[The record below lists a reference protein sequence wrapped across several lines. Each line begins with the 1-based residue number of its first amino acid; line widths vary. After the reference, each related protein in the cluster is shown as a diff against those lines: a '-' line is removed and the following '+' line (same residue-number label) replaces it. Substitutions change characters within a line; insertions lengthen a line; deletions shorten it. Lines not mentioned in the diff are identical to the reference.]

1 MQIPFKRVKSTY
13 IYHGVIWMVLIFF
26 KLIMD
31 HSIFGDLFLWS
42 NTKLF
47 LISILFFYLNYYFVL
62 PFIIRQTPKM
72 RVSILISFIVFYVG
86 SFILF
91 IPKVMFMPNRI
102 PGVMPGKHIPFPP
115 NNFPRHGGMMKP
127 FEHGLNFHDI
137 FFKIG
142 LFSIIFST
150 LLFFVD
156 KWLEN
161 QKMIKAL
168 EFERQSSELKIL
180 REQINPHFFFNA
192 LNSIYSL
199 SITQSNDTPKVIL
212 ILSDIMRYVMNDKNG
227 QKNNL
232 NDEIINIKK
241 YTEIQSIR
249 FTKFNNIH
257 CQFYGN
263 FDAYKIEPLLLLT
276 FVENAFKYADFVKGP
291 LELKVHI
298 KDDVLDFNIK
308 NSYERKQNERSDNN
322 KLGIKNTKMKLDLLY
337 PEKYQLDILDSGTEY
352 EIRLKLNLEKR

>member
-1 MQIPFKRVKSTY
+1 MKIPFKRIKSTY
-13 IYHGVIWMVLIFF
+13 IYHCVIWIILIFF

-31 HSIFGDLFLWS
+31 YTVFGDLLILM
-42 NTKLF
+42 NAKLF
-47 LISILFFYLNYYFVL
+47 FSFMAVFYLNYGFFL
-62 PFIIRQTPKM
+62 PFIIKQNPRT
-72 RVSILISFIVFYVG
+72 RVIIIISFIVLYVG
-86 SFILF
+86 SFILLMPKFMF
-91 IPKVMFMPNRI
+91 IPNRV
-102 PGVMPGKHIPFPP
+102 PGIMPGQRMPFPP
-115 NNFPRHGGMMKP
+115 KDFPGPGRMMKP
-127 FEHGLNFHDI
+127 FEHGFNFHDI

-199 SITQSNDTPKVIL
+199 SITQSKDTPRVIL
-212 ILSDIMRYVMNDKNG
+212 ILSDIMRYVLNDKNG

-241 YTEIQSIR
+241 YIEIQSIR
-249 FTKFNNIH
+249 FNKFNNINW
-257 CQFYGN
+257 QFYGN
-263 FDAYKIEPLLLLT
+263 FEAYKIEPLLLLT
-276 FVENAFKYADFVKGP
+276 FIENAFKYADFRKGP
-291 LELKVHI
+291 LDILINLK
-298 KDDVLDFNIK
+298 DGVLNFNVR
-308 NSYERKQNERSDNN
+308 NFYETKPSERTDNN

-337 PEKYQLDILDSGTEY
+337 PEKYKLDIHDNGSEY
-352 EIRLKLNLEKR
+352 EINLTLQLD

>member
-1 MQIPFKRVKSTY
+1 MHFKKELKSVMKIPFKRVKSTY
-13 IYHGVIWMVLIFF
+13 IYHCVIWMILIFF

-31 HSIFGDLFLWS
+31 HSFFGNFRLLANMKIFIFFF
-42 NTKLF
+42 T
-47 LISILFFYLNYYFVL
+47 FFYINYCIFLPYIIGQEPKARIVILVTFFFLYVTLMIIFV
-62 PFIIRQTPKM
+62 PE
-72 RVSILISFIVFYVG
+72 
-86 SFILF
+86 
-91 IPKVMFMPNRI
+91 MPNR
-102 PGVMPGKHIPFPP
+102 PPFPP
-115 NNFPRHGGMMKP
+115 KNFPNGKMRP
-127 FEHGLNFHDI
+127 FERELNFHDI

-142 LFSIIFST
+142 LVSIIFST

-199 SITQSNDTPKVIL
+199 SITQSKDTPRVIL
-212 ILSDIMRYVMNDKNG
+212 ILSDIMRYVLNDKNG

-241 YTEIQSIR
+241 YIEIQSIR
-249 FTKFNNIH
+249 FNKFNNINW
-257 CQFYGN
+257 QFYGN
-263 FDAYKIEPLLLLT
+263 FETYKIEPLLLLT
-276 FVENAFKYADFVKGP
+276 FIENAFKYADFKKGP
-291 LELKVHI
+291 LDILINLKDNI
-298 KDDVLDFNIK
+298 LSFNVK
-308 NSYERKQNERSDNN
+308 NFYETKPSERTDHN

-337 PEKYQLDILDSGTEY
+337 PEKYTLEINDDGSEY
-352 EIRLKLNLEKR
+352 EIDLNLQLD

>member
-1 MQIPFKRVKSTY
+1 MKNLFKRIRSTY
-13 IYHGVIWMVLIFF
+13 VYHFVIWIILIFF

-31 HSIFGDLFLWS
+31 YSVFGNLMWWMNLKVFGV
-42 NTKLF
+42 F
-47 LISILFFYLNYYFVL
+47 MAIFYLNYSLFL
-62 PFIIRQTPKM
+62 PFIIKQDPKTRITIVFTFIVIYIASFFLFMPKM
-72 RVSILISFIVFYVG
+72 
-86 SFILF
+86 
-91 IPKVMFMPNRI
+91 PDHP
-102 PGVMPGKHIPFPP
+102 PFPP
-115 NNFPRHGGMMKP
+115 QNFPKHGKMMKP
-127 FEHGLNFHDI
+127 FEHGLNFHEI
-137 FFKIG
+137 IFKIG

-199 SITQSNDTPKVIL
+199 SITQSKDTPRVIL
-212 ILSDIMRYVMNDKNG
+212 ILSDIMRYVLNDKNG

-241 YTEIQSIR
+241 YIEIQSIR
-249 FTKFNNIH
+249 FNKFNNINW
-257 CQFYGN
+257 QFYGH
-263 FDAYKIEPLLLLT
+263 FEAYKIEPLLLLT
-276 FVENAFKYADFVKGP
+276 FIENAFKYADFKKGP
-291 LELKVHI
+291 LDILIDLK
-298 KDDVLDFNIK
+298 DGVLNFNVK
-308 NSYERKQNERSDNN
+308 NFYETKPSERTDNN

-337 PEKYQLDILDSGTEY
+337 PEKYKLDINDNGSEY
-352 EIRLKLNLEKR
+352 EIKLTLQLD

>member
-1 MQIPFKRVKSTY
+1 MKTFLKRIKTIY
-13 IYHGVIWMVLIFF
+13 IYHFVIWMILIFF

-31 HSIFGDLFLWS
+31 YSVFGNFLLLTNLKIFLVSI
-42 NTKLF
+42 T
-47 LISILFFYLNYYFVL
+47 FFYLNYCIFL
-62 PFIIRQTPKM
+62 PYIIKQKPST
-72 RVSILISFIVFYVG
+72 ILIIVISFAVLYV
-86 SFILF
+86 SLMIFFL
-91 IPKVMFMPNRI
+91 PPMPHH
-102 PGVMPGKHIPFPP
+102 PPFPP
-115 NNFPRHGGMMKP
+115 KDFPRHGRMMRIDR
-127 FEHGLNFHDI
+127 GLNFHDI

-161 QKMIKAL
+161 EKMIKAL

-199 SITQSNDTPKVIL
+199 SIIQSKDTSRVIL
-212 ILSDIMRYVMNDKNG
+212 ILSDIMRYVLNDKNG
-227 QKNNL
+227 QKSNL

-241 YTEIQSIR
+241 YIEIQSIR
-249 FTKFNNIH
+249 FNKFNNIN

-263 FDAYKIEPLLLLT
+263 FDLYKIEPLLLLT
-276 FVENAFKYADFVKGP
+276 FVENAFKYADFRKGS
-291 LELKVHI
+291 LDIVVHL
-298 KDDVLDFNIK
+298 KDDILDFTIGNF
-308 NSYERKQNERSDNN
+308 YEKKPSEKVDNN

-337 PEKYQLDILDSGTEY
+337 PGKYQLDINDNGSKY
-352 EIRLKLNLEKR
+352 EINLKLQLN

>member
-1 MQIPFKRVKSTY
+1 MIIPFKRIKSTY
-13 IYHGVIWMVLIFF
+13 IYHCVIWIILIFF

-31 HSIFGDLFLWS
+31 YSFFGNLMLLMNLKVFVVFMAIFYVNYGLF
-42 NTKLF
+42 
-47 LISILFFYLNYYFVL
+47 L
-62 PFIIRQTPKM
+62 PFIIKQNPRT
-72 RVSILISFIVFYVG
+72 RITIVFTFVIFYIASFIF
-86 SFILF
+86 
-91 IPKVMFMPNRI
+91 FMPHH
-102 PGVMPGKHIPFPP
+102 PPFPP
-115 NNFPRHGGMMKP
+115 KEFPKPGRMMKP
-127 FEHGLNFHDI
+127 FEHGLNFHDM

-180 REQINPHFFFNA
+180 REQINPHLFFNA

-199 SITQSNDTPKVIL
+199 SITQSKETPRVIL
-212 ILSDIMRYVMNDKNG
+212 ILSDIMRYVLNDKNG

-241 YTEIQSIR
+241 YIEIQSIR
-249 FTKFNNIH
+249 FNKFNNINW
-257 CQFYGN
+257 QFYGN
-263 FDAYKIEPLLLLT
+263 FEAHQIEPLLLLT
-276 FVENAFKYADFVKGP
+276 FIENAFKYADFKKGSLDILINLKDGVLSFNVKN
-291 LELKVHI
+291 
-298 KDDVLDFNIK
+298 F
-308 NSYERKQNERSDNN
+308 YETKPSERTDNN

-337 PEKYQLDILDSGTEY
+337 PEKYKLDIHDNGSEY
-352 EIRLKLNLEKR
+352 EINLTLQLD

>member
-1 MQIPFKRVKSTY
+1 MKLILKKINTIY
-13 IYHGVIWMVLIFF
+13 IYHCVIWIILVFF
-26 KLIMD
+26 KLIVD
-31 HSIFGDLFLWS
+31 YSVFGSFLIFI
-42 NTKLF
+42 NIKLF
-47 LISILFFYLNYYFVL
+47 LAFISIFYVNYGLFL
-62 PFIIRQTPKM
+62 PFIIKQTPRT
-72 RVSILISFIVFYVG
+72 RVTIVITFIILYIG
-86 SFILF
+86 SFIF
-91 IPKVMFMPNRI
+91 FMPN
-102 PGVMPGKHIPFPP
+102 HLPFPP
-115 NNFPRHGGMMKP
+115 KDFPKPGRMMKP
-127 FEHGLNFHDI
+127 FEQGLTLHDI

-199 SITQSNDTPKVIL
+199 SITQSNDTPRVIL
-212 ILSDIMRYVMNDKNG
+212 ILSDIMRYVLNDKNG

-241 YTEIQSIR
+241 YIEIQSIR
-249 FTKFNNIH
+249 FNKFNNINW
-257 CQFYGN
+257 QFYGN
-263 FDAYKIEPLLLLT
+263 FEAYKIEPLLLLT
-276 FVENAFKYADFVKGP
+276 FIENAFKYADFKKGP
-291 LELKVHI
+291 LDILVNLKDNML
-298 KDDVLDFNIK
+298 KFNVK
-308 NSYERKQNERSDNN
+308 NFYETKPSERTDHN

-337 PEKYQLDILDSGTEY
+337 PEKYKLDINDNGSEY
-352 EIRLKLNLEKR
+352 EINLNLQLD

>member
-1 MQIPFKRVKSTY
+1 MKNVLKIPLKIIKSTY
-13 IYHGVIWMVLIFF
+13 IYHFVIWVILIFF

-31 HSIFGDLFLWS
+31 HSIFGNLFLIP
-42 NTKLF
+42 NLKLF
-47 LISILFFYLNYYFVL
+47 IISILFFYINYYLFL
-62 PFIIRQTPKM
+62 PYIIKQTPKK
-72 RVSILISFIVFYVG
+72 RISIVIVFIIIYV
-86 SFILF
+86 SLFILF
-91 IPKVMFMPNRI
+91 IPKMPHH
-102 PGVMPGKHIPFPP
+102 PPFPP
-115 NNFPRHGGMMKP
+115 KGFPQPGKMMRP

-161 QKMIKAL
+161 QKMIKSL

-199 SITQSNDTPKVIL
+199 SITQSKDTPRVIL
-212 ILSDIMRYVMNDKNG
+212 ILSDIMRYVLNDNNG
-227 QKNNL
+227 SKNNL

-241 YTEIQSIR
+241 YIEIQSIR
-249 FTKFNNIH
+249 FNKFNNINW
-257 CQFYGN
+257 QFYGN
-263 FDAYKIEPLLLLT
+263 FEAYKIEPLLLFT
-276 FVENAFKYADFVKGP
+276 FIENAFKYADLKKGP
-291 LELKVHI
+291 LDILVNMKGNVLNFNVKNFYEI
-298 KDDVLDFNIK
+298 KPSQRN
-308 NSYERKQNERSDNN
+308 DNN

-337 PEKYQLDILDSGTEY
+337 SEKYNLKINDSGSEY
-352 EIRLKLNLEKR
+352 EINLNLQLD